1 MTGFLTSKCDEI
13 RRWLA
18 IGPEVY
24 PDSVVASW
32 IKMAEEYLSTALR
45 VKHMIQIDRS
55 TIYEDRTPLPKD
67 WQEIRLVRTFPDTG
81 VYRYQTPDEFYNPE
95 FPGPPS
101 NQYNSRPP
109 NNNKYRRYTILGNY
123 LIFGGVVASSYD
135 GSIPTPTNAVNVE
148 LTYYQNIPPLTDANN
163 NWINCF
169 HPIPY
174 TLKILHIA
182 ALYAIDDDRAPV
194 WDQEVVRIVNGMN
207 AQHKI
212 DMASGSVLIQSRRKT
227 FG

>member
-1 MTGFLTSKCDEI
+1 MTGYLTSKCDEI

-24 PDSVVASW
+24 PDSVVTSW
-32 IKMAEEYLSTALR
+32 IRMAEEYLSTALR

-55 TIYEDRTPLPKD
+55 TIYEDRSPLPKD

-81 VYRYQTPDEFYNPE
+81 VYRYQTPDEFYNAEYPN
-95 FPGPPS
+95 PPATPYAS
-101 NQYNSRPP
+101 KQ
-109 NNNKYRRYTILGNY
+109 RRYTILGNY
-123 LIFGGVVASSYD
+123 LIMGGVVSSSYD
-135 GSIPTPTNAVNVE
+135 GSPILDAPNSVNVE
-148 LTYYQNIPPLTDANN
+148 LTYYQNIPPLSDANN
-163 NWINCF
+163 NWINCY

-182 ALYAIDDDRAPV
+182 SLYAIDDDRAPV
-194 WDQEVVRIVNGMN
+194 WDAEVVRLVNGMN

-212 DMASGSVLIQSRRKT
+212 DMASGSVLMQTRRKT